1 MKSVIWVRERYERAQ
16 TAEQMNFIWLDKVGK
31 TSYFCD

>member
-1 MKSVIWVRERYERAQ
+1 MTVCERAQ

>member
-1 MKSVIWVRERYERAQ
+1 MTVCERAQ
-16 TAEQMNFIWLDKVGK
+16 TVEQMNFIWLDKVGK

>member
-1 MKSVIWVRERYERAQ
+1 MTVCEMAQ

>member
-1 MKSVIWVRERYERAQ
+1 MTVCETAQ